1 MFRSIKSPW
10 KHFPAIS
17 LSGQANAGVPYQK
30 NIKLEK
36 EVDAMGNNAKIGGGG
51 FHHIAIR
58 VFDFDKTV
66 SFYTEV
72 LGFKEQVRWGEG
84 NARAI
89 MLDTGDGNY
98 LEVFAGGAQGQKDE
112 GAFLHLALRSDNVTE
127 AIELARAAGMEVTVE
142 PKDAVL
148 GGVPVRI
155 AFFKGPDGEIIELI
169 ESTGENKL

>member
-1 MFRSIKSPW
+1 
-10 KHFPAIS
+10 
-17 LSGQANAGVPYQK
+17 
-30 NIKLEK
+30 
-36 EVDAMGNNAKIGGGG
+36 MGTNAKIGGGG

-58 VFDFDKTV
+58 VYDFDKTV

-72 LGFKEQVRWGEG
+72 LGFTERVRWGEG
-84 NARAI
+84 DSRAI

-98 LEVFAGGAQGQKDE
+98 LEVFAGGTEGQKEE

-148 GGVPVRI
+148 GGIPVRI
-155 AFFKGPDGEIIELI
+155 AFFKGPDGEIIELF
-169 ESTGENKL
+169 ESTGEHQL